1 MCCTTGRGQWVRA
14 DKLTPADDLMTS
26 GGFGATVVREVKWR
40 HLRRPFQVYNLVV
53 SRVHNYLVGDGG
65 IVVHNGSGTCTPN
78 GPAADAADGGTK
90 AADAAGNGGAS
101 GQSPDNA
108 PKDTPPPSDAPKAI
122 AGDLKTQS
130 KHQLEKAG
138 IDVEALKRD
147 FVGPGSKKYNIAVD
161 SNGQIV
167 LVPVRL
173 GQGQNVATGLTI
185 ADAAATYGAK

>member
-1 MCCTTGRGQWVRA
+1 
-14 DKLTPADDLMTS
+14 MTS

-101 GQSPDNA
+101 GQSPDIA